1 MIRKLVLSLVAVLGV
16 ATMSMAQTQ
25 VSGRVSGE
33 DGTPIIGATV
43 LVEGTT
49 TGASTGI
56 AGEFTLR
63 APADGT
69 LVVSFIGYQTQNVP
83 INGQTSIEIVLK
95 EETERID
102 DVIVV
107 AFGEAKKEAFTGSA
121 AVMKSEDIAK
131 VQTTNALNALTGKV
145 TGVQITNVSGQ
156 PGNSSPSIIVRGVS
170 SINAGVSPLIVLDGM
185 PYDGS
190 MDSINP
196 NDIESMTVLKDAAS
210 NALYGARGANG
221 VIMITTKRAK
231 GRDAIVNVDMRV
243 GVNSRAAQD
252 YEYVTDPGEYYE
264 LHYRALYNN
273 HIAKGK
279 GAIEAWQLANNDL
292 IGNAASGGLGYN
304 VFTYPES
311 QTLIGTN
318 GKLNPNATLGRLV
331 NYKGQD
337 YWVTPDNWIDEV
349 YGTGIRQEYNASVSA
364 TTDRSNFY
372 ASFGYLNNDGVVEKT
387 NYERY
392 TARLR
397 ADFQAKKWL
406 KVGANVAY
414 SHDSS
419 EYSTSEGESGSSA
432 NIFAFTAKMAPIYPL
447 YVRDG
452 NGNIMVDDNGNIVYD
467 YGDASQP
474 GGNAGFNRPVH
485 AGSNGVGA
493 HMMDISNYESNTL
506 QFNGFA
512 DVTFLKDF
520 KFTFNGGIYL
530 MEQGST
536 SMTNP
541 WYGQYRTSNGMIS
554 KGRYQTFTYNLQQ
567 ILNYTKQIGKHN
579 INAMIGHEN
588 YVATSASLTGNKSN
602 MFSPSMLELPMAMKT
617 VSTSSASSE
626 YNNEGYFFRAQ
637 YEFDGRIFAS
647 ASYRR
652 DASSRFHPDHR
663 WGNFWS
669 VGAAWL
675 INRENW
681 FKADWVDMLKVKAS
695 YGSQGNDSIGANQYR
710 RSWGVTE
717 SEGMPSVSM
726 SSIGNKNITWE
737 TNGNLNVGFEFEV
750 LKSRLSG
757 NVDYFYRKTTDMLS
771 FFSVAP
777 SAGYSGYYKNIG
789 DMANQGVE
797 IELNGNVI
805 RTKNVN
811 WNINA
816 NITYVKNEILYLA
829 DENKTSE
836 EMYDLNGKKYA
847 GYGSGSNAFVEGMPL
862 YSRYQKAFAG
872 LSATGESMWYKWNVK
887 YLENENGELVYD
899 DMDRPIEVSRTMGTT
914 TTYSDASNFVME
926 TSMPEWYG
934 GFGTSIDFYGFD
946 FSANFSYQLG
956 GKVYDGDYASSMSSP
971 TAGSTGQAYHKDLW
985 NAWTPENP
993 NSEIPRFQF
1002 GDQYTAGSS
1011 DRFYISSNY
1020 LSLNNLT
1027 LGYTFPH
1034 KWMSKIGVQ
1043 RLRIYVACENVYYWS
1058 ARKGLDPRQS
1068 ISGGAS
1074 QAYYS
1079 PVRTIS
1085 GGLNLTF

>member
-33 DGTPIIGATV
+33 DGAPIIGATV

-69 LVVSFIGYQTQNVP
+69 LVVSFIGYETQNVP

-95 EETERID
+95 EESERID

-121 AVMKSEDIAK
+121 AVMKSDDIAK
-131 VQTTNALNALTGKV
+131 VQTTNALNALSGKV
-145 TGVQITNVSGQ
+145 TGVQITNASGQ

-170 SINAGVSPLIVLDGM
+170 SINAGTSPLIVLDGM

-231 GRDAIVNVDMRV
+231 GSDAIVNLDMRV

-252 YEYVTDPGEYYE
+252 YDYVSDPGEYYE

-273 HIAKGK
+273 YRANGQDQLQ
-279 GAIEAWQLANNDL
+279 AWQSANSAL
-292 IGNAASGGLGYN
+292 IANAASGGLGYN
-304 VFTYPES
+304 VFTYPAS
-311 QTLIGTN
+311 QMLIGQN
-318 GKLNPNATLGRLV
+318 GKLNPNATLGRLET
-331 NYKGQD
+331 YGGQQ
-337 YWVTPDNWIDEV
+337 YWVTPDNWVDEV
-349 YGTGIRQEYNASVSA
+349 YGTGIRQEYNASISA

-372 ASFGYLNNDGVVEKT
+372 ASFGYLNNEGIVDKT

-406 KVGANVAY
+406 KVGGNVAY
-414 SHDSS
+414 THDASD
-419 EYSTSEGESGSSA
+419 YSTSEGESGSSG
-432 NIFAFTAKMAPIYPL
+432 NIFSFTSKMAPIYPL

-452 NGNIMVDDNGNIVYD
+452 EGNIRRDDNGNIVYD
-467 YGDASQP
+467 FGDSSQP

-493 HMMDISNYESNTL
+493 HMMDISQYESNAL
-506 QFNGFA
+506 NLSGFA

-520 KFTFNGGIYL
+520 KFTFNGGIYFS
-530 MEQGST
+530 EQGST

-541 WYGQYRTSNGMIS
+541 WYGQYRTSNGMIG
-554 KGRYQTFTYNLQQ
+554 KGRYQSFSYNLQQ

-579 INAMIGHEN
+579 INAMIGHES
-588 YVATSASLTGNKSN
+588 YVSTSASLTGNKSN
-602 MFSPSMLELPMAMKT
+602 MFSPEMLELTMAMKT
-617 VSTSSASSE
+617 VSTSSASGR
-626 YNNEGYFFRAQ
+626 YNNEGYFMRAQ
-637 YEFDGRIFAS
+637 YDFDGRVFAS

-652 DASSRFHPDHR
+652 DASSRFDPDNR

-681 FKADWVDMLKVKAS
+681 FKVDWVDMLKVKAS
-695 YGSQGNDSIGANQYR
+695 YGSQGNDNIGSNQYR

-717 SEGMPSVSM
+717 NEGLPSSSM
-726 SSIGNKNITWE
+726 SAIGNKNITWE
-737 TNGNLNVGFEFEV
+737 TNANLNVGFEFEV
-750 LKSRLSG
+750 LKSRLVG
-757 NVDYFYRKTTDMLS
+757 NFDYFYRKTTDMLS

-777 SAGYSGYYKNIG
+777 SAGYSGYYKNVG
-789 DMANQGVE
+789 DMANQGFE
-797 IELNGNVI
+797 IELNGTVI
-805 RTKNVN
+805 RSKNVN

-816 NITYVKNEILYLA
+816 NITYVQNEILKLA
-829 DENKTSE
+829 DENKTAN
-836 EMYDLNGKKYA
+836 MYDINGKVYH
-847 GYGSGSNAFVEGMPL
+847 GYGSGSNAFVEGAPL
-862 YSRYQKAFAG
+862 YSRYTKAYAG
-872 LSATGESMWYKWNVK
+872 VNNKGESMWYAWKIDYQKDAQGNYVFDHADNPI
-887 YLENENGELVYD
+887 ETGRELV
-899 DMDRPIEVSRTMGTT
+899 TT
-914 TTYSDASNFVME
+914 TNYSDADNFVME
-926 TSMPEWYG
+926 TSMPDWYG

-971 TAGSTGQAYHKDLW
+971 NASQTGSAYHKDLW
-985 NAWTPENP
+985 NAWTAENP
-993 NSEIPRFQF
+993 NTDIPRFQF
-1002 GDQYTAGSS
+1002 GDQYTSGTS
-1011 DRFYISSNY
+1011 DRFYVSSDY

-1027 LGYTFPH
+1027 LGYTFPR
-1034 KWMSKIGVQ
+1034 KWMSKIGIQ
-1043 RLRIYVACENVYYWS
+1043 RLRIYVACENVWYWS
-1058 ARKGLDPRQS
+1058 TRKGLDPRQS
-1068 ISGGAS
+1068 ITGGAS

>member
-33 DGTPIIGATV
+33 DGAPIIGATV

-83 INGQTSIEIVLK
+83 VNGQTSIEIVLK

-121 AVMKSEDIAK
+121 AVVKSEDIAK
-131 VQTTNALNALTGKV
+131 VQTTNALNALNGKV
-145 TGVQITNVSGQ
+145 SGVQMTQTTGQ
-156 PGNSSPSIIVRGVS
+156 PGSSSPSILVRGVS

-185 PYDGS
+185 PYDGD
-190 MDSINP
+190 MDTINP

-231 GRDAIVNVDMRV
+231 GRDAIVNVDIKV

-252 YEYVTDPGEYYE
+252 YDYVTDPGEYYE
-264 LHYRALYNN
+264 LHYNALYNYYR
-273 HIAKGK
+273 HGEMKLGDVA
-279 GAIEAWQLANNDL
+279 AWQMANQNIAGSMDV
-292 IGNAASGGLGYN
+292 GGLGYN
-304 VFTYPES
+304 VFTYPAS
-311 QTLIGTN
+311 QTLIGRN
-318 GKLNPNATLGRLV
+318 GKLNPNATLGRKIT
-331 NYKGQD
+331 YKGED
-337 YWVTPDNWIDEV
+337 YWVTPDDWKDEV
-349 YGTGIRQEYNASVSA
+349 YGTGVRQEYNASISA

-372 ASFGYLNNDGVVEKT
+372 ASFGYLNNDGIVDKSS
-387 NYERY
+387 YERY
-392 TARLR
+392 TARLK

-406 KVGANVAY
+406 KVGANVSY
-414 SHDSS
+414 SHYNS
-419 EYSTSEGESGSSA
+419 ELTSDDGSGGSSS
-432 NIFAFTAKMAPIYPL
+432 NIFDFTSRIAPIYPL
-447 YVRDG
+447 YVRNGDG
-452 NGNIMVDDNGNIVYD
+452 SIKYDENGYIIYD
-467 YGDASQP
+467 YGNAQQA
-474 GGNAGFNRPVH
+474 GGNAGLNRPLH
-485 AGSNGVGA
+485 PGSNGVGS
-493 HMMDISNYESNTL
+493 HMLDIAEYEGNNLS
-506 QFNGFA
+506 FFGFA

-520 KFTFNGGIYL
+520 KFTFNGSVYL
-530 MEQGST
+530 NEQGQT
-536 SMTNP
+536 SMTNAY
-541 WYGQYRTSNGMIS
+541 YGQYASSNGMLT
-554 KGRYQTFTYNLQQ
+554 KYRYRNWAYNMQQ
-567 ILNYTKQIGKHN
+567 ILNYSKQIGKHN
-579 INAMIGHEN
+579 ISAMIGHEN
-588 YVATSASLTGNKSN
+588 YVNTSVTLTGNKSN
-602 MFSPSMLELPMAMKT
+602 MFSPDMLELPMAMTT
-617 VSTSSASSE
+617 VSTSSSSGK

-637 YEFDGRIFAS
+637 YEYDGRIFAS
-647 ASYRR
+647 GSYRR

-681 FKADWVDMLKVKAS
+681 FKADWIDMLKIKAS
-695 YGSQGNDSIGANQYR
+695 YGSQGNDSIGSNLYER
-710 RSWGVTE
+710 IWGVTE
-717 SEGMPSVSM
+717 NEGMPSASM
-726 SSIGNKNITWE
+726 SSIGNENITWE
-737 TNGNLNVGFEFEV
+737 TNGNLNAGIEFEV

-757 NVDYFYRKTTDMLS
+757 SIDYFYRKTTDMLS

-797 IELNGNVI
+797 IELNGNII
-805 RTKNVN
+805 RSKNVN

-816 NITYVKNEILYLA
+816 NITYVKNEVIYIA
-829 DENKTSE
+829 DENKTLT
-836 EMYDLNGKKYA
+836 MYDLDGNPYQGYSSSGVAYA
-847 GYGSGSNAFVEGMPL
+847 EGAAL
-862 YSRYQKAFAG
+862 YSRYQKAYAG
-872 LSATGESMWYKWNVK
+872 VSEAGESMWYKWNIK
-887 YLENENGELVYD
+887 YD
-899 DMDRPIEVSRTMGTT
+899 DNDNEVSRSLVPTT
-914 TTYSDASNFVME
+914 NYSEAEDFVME

-956 GKVYDGDYASSMSSP
+956 GKVYDSDYASAMASP
-971 TAGSTGQAYHKDLW
+971 TSENLGYAYHKDLW
-985 NAWTPENP
+985 NSWSPENP
-993 NSEIPRFQF
+993 TSDIPRFQF
-1002 GDQYTAGSS
+1002 MDDDSARGS
-1011 DRFYISSNY
+1011 DRFYISSNF

-1027 LGYTFPH
+1027 LGYTLPR
-1034 KWMSKIGVQ
+1034 KWMSKIGIQ
-1043 RLRIYVACENVYYWS
+1043 RLRVYVACENVYYWS

-1068 ISGGAS
+1068 ITGGAS